1 MGKVQSDKTEKVISF
16 SRRGDYSSRRGNL
29 TLSKYESHFKEQNM
43 TKFGE
48 FMFGIRFAFEFLG
61 HKAIPMM
68 DRDKNNDVYQRAI
81 FKLIMENNIN
91 LQDYIT
97 GVKEIEFYDHKQDKK
112 GRLIDVKAR
121 FMPPHTHAHARA
133 HA

>member
-1 MGKVQSDKTEKVISF
+1 MGKVQSDKIEKVVSF
-16 SRRGDYSSRRGNL
+16 SCGGVKSLSVGDPVKN
-29 TLSKYESHFKEQNM
+29 YESHFKELNM
-43 TKFGE
+43 VKFGE
-48 FMFGIRFAFEFLG
+48 FMFGIRFAFEFFG
-61 HKAIPMM
+61 YKAIPM
-68 DRDKNNDVYQRAI
+68 DKGKYIEVYQRAI

-121 FMPPHTHAHARA
+121 FIPLARTHTRA

>member
-1 MGKVQSDKTEKVISF
+1 MCSHRKMVLKG
-16 SRRGDYSSRRGNL
+16 
-29 TLSKYESHFKEQNM
+29 YESHFKELNIA
-43 TKFGE
+43 KFGE

-61 HKAIPMM
+61 YKAIPINMG
-68 DRDKNNDVYQRAI
+68 KYNDVYQRAI

-121 FMPPHTHAHARA
+121 FMPLARTHTHTHA
-133 HA
+133 

>member
-1 MGKVQSDKTEKVISF
+1 MGKVQSDKTEKVVSF
-16 SRRGDYSSRRGNL
+16 SRRGDYSSRRGNPI
-29 TLSKYESHFKEQNM
+29 SGNYESHFKEQNIA
-43 TKFGE
+43 KFGE

-61 HKAIPMM
+61 YKAIPM
-68 DRDKNNDVYQRAI
+68 DKGKYNDVYRKAI

-112 GRLIDVKAR
+112 GRLIHVKAR
-121 FMPPHTHAHARA
+121 FIPLTYTHARA